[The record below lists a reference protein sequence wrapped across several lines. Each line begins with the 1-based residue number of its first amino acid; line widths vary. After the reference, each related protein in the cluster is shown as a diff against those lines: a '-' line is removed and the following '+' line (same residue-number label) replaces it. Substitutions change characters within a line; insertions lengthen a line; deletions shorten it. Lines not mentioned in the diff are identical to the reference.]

1 MLQYEGARFIVFSQS
16 AKTVVHWE
24 LFESARTLEEL
35 NLPFVITCANT
46 SKRTGK
52 NFAAGLT
59 IREMSIC
66 VMEQDFMFDMTDEED
81 DYQSKYSSLT
91 GMTQLPD
98 IALVRRIAARKFGKR
113 VRFYS

>member
-1 MLQYEGARFIVFSQS
+1 MKPMDRFIVFAQS

-24 LFESARTLEEL
+24 LFESVRTLEEL
-35 NLPFVITCANT
+35 MLPFFITCANT

-52 NFAAGLT
+52 NFAADLT

-66 VMEQDFMFDMTDEED
+66 VMDKDFMFDMIDEEKE

-91 GMTQLPD
+91 AVVQLPD
-98 IALVRRIAARKFGKR
+98 IALVHRIAARKFSKR